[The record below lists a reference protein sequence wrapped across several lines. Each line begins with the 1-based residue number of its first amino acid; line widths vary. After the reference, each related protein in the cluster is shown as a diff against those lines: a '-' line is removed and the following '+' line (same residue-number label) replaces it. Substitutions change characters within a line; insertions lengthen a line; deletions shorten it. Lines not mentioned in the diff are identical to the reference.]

1 MRDERN
7 ANLLWKARHG
17 VDHARWESRFG
28 KQLDKGEGRRRR
40 VLGRLDDDGI
50 AGGQERGQLPRQQHK
65 RRVPRRDR
73 GNDTDRFAPREGEH
87 PRLVDREHR
96 ALDLVRQ
103 TAEIAEPFRN
113 ISQLGAHL
121 GDELAVVARLQRRQP
136 VRIRGDQIRQ
146 TDKQRPAR
154 GGRQAPLG
162 LPPTVA
168 EIISVPLVA
177 AFGKSHP
184 TAVLRLVSAYTGY
197 LLDWLHRGEIDLAGL
212 YDPRA
217 ARSLRSRPLVLENL
231 FLIGPADV
239 HFSTVR
245 AIPFKE
251 FDGKRLLLPSLR
263 HGLRTIV
270 ERCAVEAG
278 ISLDVVV
285 EADSYA
291 TLKDLVRH
299 GHGWTILPLAS
310 IHEDVVGRKLTAAP
324 LIDPVPSRRL
334 VLSFPADRPTPRIAR
349 FAGQAIID
357 IVTDQ
362 VERAVWVGQ
371 LLDGKSD
378 KS

>member
-1 MRDERN
+1 MEFSQLRTLVCVAE
-7 ANLLWKARHG
+7 LGSLSKASDRLRIAQPALSRQVRMLEEELGVALFTRHG
-17 VDHARWESRFG
+17 RGMVLTEQGRDVLKHASRIAAELEEIRASASDVDMP
-28 KQLDKGEGRRRR
+28 L
-40 VLGRLDDDGI
+40 
-50 AGGQERGQLPRQQHK
+50 GGQ
-65 RRVPRRDR
+65 
-73 GNDTDRFAPREGEH
+73 
-87 PRLVDREHR
+87 
-96 ALDLVRQ
+96 
-103 TAEIAEPFRN
+103 IA
-113 ISQLGAHL
+113 I
-121 GDELAVVARLQRRQP
+121 
-136 VRIRGDQIRQ
+136 
-146 TDKQRPAR
+146 
-154 GGRQAPLG
+154 G

-184 TAVLRLVSAYTGY
+184 NAVLRLVSAYTGY
-197 LLDWLHRGEIDLAGL
+197 LLDWLHRGEIDLAVL

-251 FDGKRLLLPSLR
+251 LDGKRLLLPSLR